1 MTNAAHSGSRRTLVL
16 AASLCLSALAVI
28 NVPGVA
34 QAASTGPFYHA
45 VLAKGTA
52 PDTIVSS
59 DVIWQGKGQELTAA
73 EAGYRAPMVC
83 AELAQNVGQIATF
96 AAEGVALPADKMEF
110 CNKRARKTK

>member
-1 MTNAAHSGSRRTLVL
+1 MTNAAYPISRRSLTL
-16 AASLCLSALAVI
+16 AASFCLSALAVI

-34 QAASTGPFYHA
+34 HAASTGPFYHA
-45 VLAKGTA
+45 VLAKGSA

-83 AELAQNVGQIATF
+83 AELAQNVGPIATF
-96 AAEGVALPADKMEF
+96 TAEGVALPADKLEF
-110 CNKRARKTK
+110 CNKRARKVK